1 MMKPILLCAALGAL
15 FGSGLAYT
23 QSITQSVPATV
34 QSPAPK
40 QPRYLAKFEERF
52 RAADKDGDGALTK
65 EEAKAAGLGRIVEH
79 FDRID
84 ANKDGKITIDE
95 LRDALRT
102 LSSRARVSS

>member
-23 QSITQSVPATV
+23 QSVPATA

-52 RAADKDGDGALTK
+52 HAADKDGDGALTK
-65 EEAKAAGLGRIVEH
+65 EEAKAAGLDRIVEH

-84 ANKDGKITIDE
+84 ANKDGKITVDE
-95 LRDALRT
+95 LRDALRA

>member
-23 QSITQSVPATV
+23 QSVPATV
-34 QSPAPK
+34 QAQQK

-65 EEAKAAGLGRIVEH
+65 EEAKAAGLNRLVDH
-79 FDRID
+79 FDQVD
-84 ANKDGKITIDE
+84 ANHDGKVTIDE
-95 LRDALRT
+95 LRDALR
-102 LSSRARVSS
+102 SRARVSS